1 LWVARLERWT
11 DRPLTI
17 LALLLIPLLLAP
29 YLLDLTDAESSLL
42 LDADYLIWGLFAL
55 ALVVPLIIRQDRV
68 TYLRQHWVDA
78 LLVIIPV
85 FGPLRAA
92 RAVRLVWVMG
102 AVFRGLEG
110 SRRLL
115 IKKGT
120 EFVLVGA
127 SIVVVVAAGL
137 IVAVERDD
145 PHATIRSYGDG
156 LWWAMTTM
164 ATVGYGDK
172 FPVTAAGR
180 GIAVGLMLLGVAAFG
195 LVTANLAALFMG
207 DQEDEAKNQLK
218 SMDERLRRIESVMR
232 RRAKKA
238 AQARRTRQSER
249 SDTRRQPQAI
259 TRRTRNGNN
268 GHTRET
274 HPRDG
279 HNGHAQDTQPAH
291 QQRQRV
297 AANGHAE
304 KSASPAKSGP
314 PRRALEGGRPGEKH
328 ALAAID
334 VAMASGDPGVLQPAD
349 ASQPTRVHRHKH

>member
-1 LWVARLERWT
+1 MEAHPEPLSPRDVWIARLERWT

-17 LALLLIPLLLAP
+17 LSLLLIPLLLAP
-29 YLLDLTDAESSLL
+29 YLIDLTAEENSVL

-55 ALVVPLIIRQDRV
+55 ALVVPLVIRPDRIA
-68 TYLRQHWVDA
+68 YLRQHWVDA
-78 LLVIIPV
+78 LLVVIPV

-102 AVFRGLEG
+102 AVVRGLEG

-115 IKKGT
+115 IRKGT

-180 GIAVGLMLLGVAAFG
+180 GIAVALMLLGVAAFG

-207 DQEDEAKNQLK
+207 DQEDEAKTQLK
-218 SMDERLRRIESVMR
+218 SMEERLKRIESVMR

-238 AQARRTRQSER
+238 AHARRSRMSQRDGTQ
-249 SDTRRQPQAI
+249 RQPQAI
-259 TRRTRNGNN
+259 SRRTRNG
-268 GHTRET
+268 TPRESQPS
-274 HPRDG
+274 HP
-279 HNGHAQDTQPAH
+279 H
-291 QQRQRV
+291 RQREV
-297 AANGHAE
+297 ANGHVAPNP
-304 KSASPAKSGP
+304 ATAKSGP
-314 PRRALEGGRPGEKH
+314 PRRALNAERHGERH
-328 ALAAID
+328 GLAAID
-334 VAMASGDPGVLQPAD
+334 LTMASSEAQQPETAHP
-349 ASQPTRVHRHKH
+349 ARAHRHKP

>member
-1 LWVARLERWT
+1 MVEANPEPLSPRDVWIARLERWS
-11 DRPLTI
+11 DRPLTV

-29 YLLDLTDAESSLL
+29 YLIDLTAEESSVL

-55 ALVVPLIIRQDRV
+55 ALVVPLIIRPDRI

-78 LLVIIPV
+78 LLVVIPV

-102 AVFRGLEG
+102 AVVRGLEG

-120 EFVLVGA
+120 EFVLMGA
-127 SIVVVVAAGL
+127 SLVVVVAAGL
-137 IVAVERDD
+137 IVVVERDD

-180 GIAVGLMLLGVAAFG
+180 GIAVALMLLGIAAFG
-195 LVTANLAALFMG
+195 LVTANMAALFMG
-207 DQEDEAKNQLK
+207 DQEDEAKTQLNN
-218 SMDERLRRIESVMR
+218 MDERLRRIESVMR

-238 AQARRTRQSER
+238 AQARRSRTSQRDGTPRQA
-249 SDTRRQPQAI
+249 QAI
-259 TRRTRNGNN
+259 SRRTRDGQLREPQATHQHRQRVVAN
-268 GHTRET
+268 GHT
-274 HPRDG
+274 D
-279 HNGHAQDTQPAH
+279 
-291 QQRQRV
+291 
-297 AANGHAE
+297 
-304 KSASPAKSGP
+304 SSPTTARNGP
-314 PRRALEGGRPGEKH
+314 PRRALTSERQGERSG
-328 ALAAID
+328 LATLDLTLTNSDA
-334 VAMASGDPGVLQPAD
+334 ASLQPAE
-349 ASQPTRVHRHKH
+349 ASRPERVHRHKH